1 MEVLKENISEI
12 DIGTSTA
19 SFKKFVDSQN
29 ELFNSQVDQL
39 GSIVLKQ
46 CELTGVNPLSQ
57 EMAAGALSIKIGK
70 KPRDLLNPKAVKY
83 MQAVFSIKDAI
94 SKKESREISAL
105 FGVTVTQ
112 VREFFAGQRSRVRK
126 VVRLSREKSVR
137 SNACNELQDGVLI
150 PSDPMIPIEQAPLN
164 SIGPSSAE
172 EVPSCSTQAEALPGL
187 DDSERYFLEN
197 IFTLMRKEETFS
209 GQVELMEWIL
219 QMQNSSVLNWFLSKG
234 GMMILATWLSQAA
247 NEEQTSVLLVI
258 LKVLCHLPLHKAL
271 PVHMSAILHSVNRLR
286 FYRTS
291 DISNRARVLLS
302 RWSKML
308 ARIQPIKTSNSAKLS
323 SDAQREIIMKQSIG
337 EIMGDESWK
346 SEINIPGQALA
357 PFCENSETVRKLEPL
372 QALKLLPSSAED
384 TNRKSIRGVSSTQ
397 TRERRKVQLVE
408 QPGQKTAGRILQPGR
423 AVPVSHGRP
432 MSADDIQKAKMRAQF
447 MQSKYGKIG
456 SSSKDKHE
464 ANSEGPSSKSSSS
477 QTSTLFSVSKAHGWP
492 KIEES
497 KKPVTLPPRA
507 SNKVEALPQ
516 PKLEPMET
524 LFEKCKKV
532 QIPWQAPPEIRFNPA
547 WRVGTGESSKEVEV
561 QKNRIRREKET
572 VYEALQDIPPN
583 PKEPWDLEMDYDDSL
598 TPVIPIEQPPDADS
612 AAESPIPPEPVV
624 GPGETEKSAVAV
636 VAPEPSSSSHAGN
649 ATSSNIS
656 SAALPDFEL
665 LSVLLKNPELVFALM
680 NGQAGS
686 LSSEDT
692 VRLLDMIKA
701 NGVGSLG
708 TLNGLGRKAEE
719 KVEVSLPSPTPS
731 SNPVPVPSGWRPE
744 FAKNPFSRQGLTANS
759 RDMYASSPG
768 VDFTGPARQ
777 VSMANIDITGP
788 PPQRQLPATNLVL
801 PPQTP
806 AVIPPP
812 QQPAN
817 FPPLSQQPPPS
828 AMLPS
833 FSLPQTTAVLPE
845 KRLPSTVP
853 SLHQNPPPNSSVLQ
867 STTPEIVLNM
877 NNFPAGGIPLPRLLA
892 AAAPSVRVETLSN
905 HKPGSVVMN
914 APERGPISYSVPQM
928 LPRPTRPLTQQQPSS
943 MLPPE
948 PQLPLHHT
956 MPMGNLGPVPDSWRG
971 RQGLASN
978 PLNQNNYNLPVGG
991 ALQHPP
997 LTAPSRERNEYVF
1010 EDDFETWSPEGSPSR
1025 TPEYMLGGHNPLE
1038 PRMSSGR
1045 NYGPERLRHQ
1055 HRNSSGYRDHNNK
1068 YGNNG
1073 NRRWRDRRR

>member
-1 MEVLKENISEI
+1 MHESCQFEKQKTGALSMEVLKENISEI

-70 KPRDLLNPKAVKY
+70 RPRDLLNPKAVKY

-137 SNACNELQDGVLI
+137 SDVCKELQDGVLI
-150 PSDPMIPIEQAPLN
+150 PSDPMIPIDQAPLN

-247 NEEQTSVLLVI
+247 NEEQTSVLLV
-258 LKVLCHLPLHKAL
+258 LCHLPLHKAL

-291 DISNRARVLLS
+291 DIEDDGMLFAGTVALVIETRAWVNKGLEYGE
-302 RWSKML
+302 ML
-308 ARIQPIKTSNSAKLS
+308 WNLRAF
-323 SDAQREIIMKQSIG
+323 IG

-357 PFCENSETVRKLEPL
+357 PFCENSETVRCEIGASA
-372 QALKLLPSSAED
+372 ALKLLPSSAED
-384 TNRKSIRGVSSTQ
+384 TNRKSIRGVSSSRFKPGISYIPIPILYQLATE

-447 MQSKYGKIG
+447 MQTKYGKIG

-477 QTSTLFSVSKAHGWP
+477 QTSTLLSVSKAHGRP
-492 KIEES
+492 KIEEN

-516 PKLEPMET
+516 PKLELMET

-624 GPGETEKSAVAV
+624 GP
-636 VAPEPSSSSHAGN
+636 
-649 ATSSNIS
+649 
-656 SAALPDFEL
+656 ALPDFEL

-817 FPPLSQQPPPS
+817 FPPLSQQPPPL

-833 FSLPQTTAVLPE
+833 FSLPQTTSVLPE

-948 PQLPLHHT
+948 PPHPLHHT

-1045 NYGPERLRHQ
+1045 TMGL
-1055 HRNSSGYRDHNNK
+1055 SD
-1068 YGNNG
+1068 
-1073 NRRWRDRRR
+1073 